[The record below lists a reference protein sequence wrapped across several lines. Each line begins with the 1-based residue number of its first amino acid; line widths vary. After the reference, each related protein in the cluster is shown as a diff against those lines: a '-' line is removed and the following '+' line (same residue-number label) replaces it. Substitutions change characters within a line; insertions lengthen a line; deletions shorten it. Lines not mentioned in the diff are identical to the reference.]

1 VEDRQ
6 EKRMKSI
13 RIVNGMLALA
23 LALCVTAQAAVD
35 QATVDRAFAR
45 LAEYQYGDD
54 YMELAP
60 IERAVSQSLG
70 NESARAALEKRLID
84 VLRGTAPN
92 GAKDYAC
99 RMLSLIGT
107 AQSVPALA
115 ALLPDPDLTGLARF
129 ALERIPDPA
138 VDRAFLEAVEKTS
151 GRYQAGVINSIGI
164 RRDPA
169 AVKTLANRLK
179 ADDPV
184 VVEAALL
191 ALGKIAT
198 TESARILAQFRSDDT
213 TRLRQT
219 AAAAYLEAADRLLQA
234 GNAEAAGRIYEQLYR
249 DHESGALHLAGFQG
263 LVAARPSEAN
273 QRLLTALSAED
284 VPVRNLAARLV
295 SELPGETPRAFLD
308 ALGNLPGDAQVALLG
323 ALRLRGDGTAR
334 PVVLP
339 LLKSEDAPVRMAAID
354 ALSSLGTAA
363 DVLPVAR
370 IAASGPRPE
379 REVAQSTLA
388 LLPGAD
394 INQAILA
401 AMAEADPVVKVE
413 LLRSLIPRVARETV
427 STVAGHLTDS
437 DARVGRAAAEV
448 LSAMG
453 DEGQVPALVRFVAQ
467 ATADSQREAGVR
479 ALTSIAGRVSDRA
492 VDGLLSGLDE
502 AQSTG
507 RAALLR
513 VLPVIGGERALNFV
527 RQGIKDRDEDVRDG
541 SVRALINWREAEA
554 APDMLAT
561 IQTTENASHRVL
573 AFRGYVRLTREIDVP
588 PARRFEMV
596 KEAAKL
602 AQTPEDKRLVI
613 GALGEIQTVEA
624 LKMAAGYLE
633 DSDLANEAGAAVVK
647 IAPGLD
653 AAARPT
659 AIEALEQVTS
669 KASAQPIID
678 DARRALDRLQ
688 RGSSR

>member
-1 VEDRQ
+1 
-6 EKRMKSI
+6 MKPI
-13 RIVNGMLALA
+13 WIVNGMLALA
-23 LALCVTAQAAVD
+23 LALCVSAQAAVD

-60 IERAVSQSLG
+60 VERAVSESLG

-107 AQSVPALA
+107 AESVPALA

-138 VDRAFLEAVEKTS
+138 VDRAFLEALEKTS

-179 ADDPV
+179 AQDPV

-198 TESARILAQFRSDDT
+198 TESARILAQFRSDVS

-219 AAAAYLEAADRLLQA
+219 AEAAYLEAADRLLQA

-249 DHESGALHLAGFQG
+249 DHQSGALHLAGFQG
-263 LVAARPSEAN
+263 LVEARPSEAN
-273 QRLLTALSAED
+273 QRLLTALSAEN

-323 ALRLRGDGTAR
+323 ALRLRGDEAAR

-339 LLKSEDAPVRMAAID
+339 LVKSDDAPVRMAAIE
-354 ALSSLGTAA
+354 ALSSMGTAA

-379 REVAQSTLA
+379 REVAQGTLA
-388 LLPGAD
+388 SLPGEN

-401 AMAEADPVVKVE
+401 SMAEADPAVKVE

-453 DEGQVPALVRFVAQ
+453 DEGQVPALVRFVTQ
-467 ATADSQREAGVR
+467 ATAESQREAGVR
-479 ALTSIAGRVSDRA
+479 ALTSIAGRVKDRA

-513 VLPVIGGERALNFV
+513 VLPVVGGERALNFV
-527 RQGIKDRDEDVRDG
+527 RQGIKDSDEEVRDG

-561 IQTTENASHRVL
+561 IQTTKNPSHRVL

-588 PARRFEMV
+588 PARRFEML
-596 KEAAKL
+596 KEAANL

-613 GALGEIQTVEA
+613 GALGEIQAVES

-633 DSDLANEAGAAVVK
+633 DSDLANEAGAAVVR

-653 AAARPT
+653 AAARPA

-688 RGSSR
+688 RSGSR